1 MNSELS
7 NGSNQENPKIEPQ
20 NSTMNPST
28 TPTTTP
34 SEGVLAWRKMMDE
47 SSLSPQEKIEATKA
61 LMKLRQVQEKNKAL
75 LDKLGLGHN
84 GLPLDRIKE
93 LNPGKLK

>member
-1 MNSELS
+1 MPIDMNSELS
-7 NGSNQENPKIEPQ
+7 NGSDQENSKIEPQ
-20 NSTMNPST
+20 NPST
-28 TPTTTP
+28 TSTKTK

-47 SSLSPQEKIEATKA
+47 STLSPQEKIEATKV
-61 LMKLRQVQEKNKAL
+61 LMKLRQAQEKNKAL
-75 LDKLGLGHN
+75 FDKLGLGHN